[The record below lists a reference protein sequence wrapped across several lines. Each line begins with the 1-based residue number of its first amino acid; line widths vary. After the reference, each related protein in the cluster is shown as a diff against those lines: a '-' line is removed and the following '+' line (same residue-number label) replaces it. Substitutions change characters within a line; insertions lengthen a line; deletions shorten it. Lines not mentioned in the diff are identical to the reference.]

1 MCECNNS
8 SFMQH
13 RAYIC
18 EARILHTVDGPMS
31 KGGKVCHFPFI
42 IKIGN
47 VTKKYTS
54 CSHEKVQYNPTLGLK
69 PNFHSF
75 PVMSNNNQLDFN
87 IWLTIIG
94 KHVGGFW
101 MVVQHSHRGALVC
114 YNRWG
119 WWHNRQRL
127 CSLSGWEKTY
137 FWPKRSW
144 NILPISFWIQW
155 SQVSKKSVNEG
166 NRYDLQKLA

>member
-1 MCECNNS
+1 
-8 SFMQH
+8 MQH

-75 PVMSNNNQLDFN
+75 PELMGQIMASCKSR
-87 IWLTIIG
+87 IE
-94 KHVGGFW
+94 
-101 MVVQHSHRGALVC
+101 SGANFDSSCGIVEFGCGILE
-114 YNRWG
+114 YG
-119 WWHNRQRL
+119 I
-127 CSLSGWEKTY
+127 SGVE
-137 FWPKRSW
+137 FS
-144 NILPISFWIQW
+144 I
-155 SQVSKKSVNEG
+155 
-166 NRYDLQKLA
+166 